1 VKGIA
6 REAGVKSKVAVE
18 SYDDRIDPVGTC
30 VGAKGVELMVV
41 RELKNENIDII
52 NYTTNTQLYIQRAL
66 NQSKVTS
73 IELDEVKKTASVFLN
88 VDQISLAMV
97 VRWF

>member
-30 VGAKGVELMVV
+30 VGAKGSRINGVV

-52 NYTTNTQLYIQRAL
+52 NYT
-66 NQSKVTS
+66 
-73 IELDEVKKTASVFLN
+73 
-88 VDQISLAMV
+88 
-97 VRWF
+97 